1 MSSNRYV
8 SQLHKCKDSTFFTI
22 FVLEAENP
30 VPIADLDK
38 VFVLYPLVTSPD
50 IFILKFSLAPYAQP

>member
-38 VFVLYPLVTSPD
+38 VFVLYPFSRLVRMPSIGPP
-50 IFILKFSLAPYAQP
+50 L